1 VDASWTTVSLD
12 SGGGGSGDDEDS
24 PGEINV
30 TDPDGEDIAVGLE
43 REELIRE
50 LGEAIRELPDRE
62 QLVLSLYYKDELTM
76 REVSKVLGI
85 SESRV
90 CQLHARAL
98 SRLRSGITR
107 IQEGRAA

>member
-1 VDASWTTVSLD
+1 MAIS
-12 SGGGGSGDDEDS
+12 
-24 PGEINV
+24 
-30 TDPDGEDIAVGLE
+30 DPDAPEVGAELE
-43 REELIRE
+43 RHELIEELA
-50 LGEAIRELPDRE
+50 EAIRELPERE

-98 SRLRSGITR
+98 SRLRVSMAR
-107 IQEGRAA
+107 IQQEEAA